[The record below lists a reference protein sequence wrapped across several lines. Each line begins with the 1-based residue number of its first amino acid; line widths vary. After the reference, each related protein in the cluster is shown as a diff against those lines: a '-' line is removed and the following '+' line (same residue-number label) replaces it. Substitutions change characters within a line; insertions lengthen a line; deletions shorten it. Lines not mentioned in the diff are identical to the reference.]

1 MTLTEQELRWA
12 QKDIYNAG
20 QSICSAGLRLAG
32 TKHEAAYRR
41 LYDAMQKLNTALIAD
56 INKGKR

>member
-1 MTLTEQELRWA
+1 MNAQELRWA

-32 TKHEAAYRR
+32 TEYEADFRR

-56 INKGKR
+56 LNKVKR

>member
-32 TKHEAAYRR
+32 TEYEADYRR
-41 LYDAMQKLNTALIAD
+41 LYDAMQTLNRKLIAD